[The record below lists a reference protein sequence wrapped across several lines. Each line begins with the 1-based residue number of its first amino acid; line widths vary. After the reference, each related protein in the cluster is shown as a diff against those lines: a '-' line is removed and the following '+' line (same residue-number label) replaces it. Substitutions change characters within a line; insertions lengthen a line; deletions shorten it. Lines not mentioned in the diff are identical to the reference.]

1 MDDASYKRL
10 LGHQRIVKDLLV
22 GFIAPRRPA
31 GWAETLDFDSLS
43 EGSTENITDELRR
56 RHDDVVW
63 SIARRAGRRGRQTLH
78 VVIEHQSGVDYSMP
92 LRFLNYTSLL
102 YQRLYRDRTRWNR
115 EDTADPVLH
124 VVVYNG
130 DARWDAPLTLAGLVE
145 HTEHDG
151 PEQLALSYDV
161 IDLMAVETAD
171 LPRPNLLTWVA
182 EVEQSV
188 HAGRLPERVRELG
201 EWLAAEEEPELTRTF
216 DLWLGAVGWKLG
228 VRLPSIREYEEAS
241 AMLANK
247 IDRWEA
253 EIRQGGIEQGIERGI
268 EQGIKRE
275 KALLRRQAERRFG
288 SAAAE
293 QLAAALAEVSDADRL
308 AEAGDWIVDSATT
321 DDFLSRLGA
330 AGS

>member
-10 LGHQRIVKDLLV
+10 LGHERIVKDLLI

-43 EGSTENITDELRR
+43 EGPTESINDELRR

-63 SIARRAGRRGRQTLH
+63 SIDRRAACGAVHTLH
-78 VVIEHQSGVDYSMP
+78 VLIEHQSSVDYSMP

-102 YQRLYRDRTRWNR
+102 YQRLYRGRTRWSR

-130 DARWDAPLTLAGLVE
+130 DARWDAPLTLAGLVKR
-145 HTEHDG
+145 TEHDG
-151 PEQLALSYDV
+151 PAQLALSYDV
-161 IDLMAVETAD
+161 VDLMAVGRDD

-188 HAGRLPERVRELG
+188 HAGTLPERVRELG
-201 EWLAAEEEPELTRTF
+201 EWLAAEGEPELTRTF
-216 DLWLGAVGWKLG
+216 DLWLGAMGRKLG
-228 VRLPSIREYEEAS
+228 VTLPSIREYEEAN
-241 AMLANK
+241 AVLANT

-253 EIRQGGIEQGIERGI
+253 EILQRGIEQGIE
-268 EQGIKRE
+268 QE
-275 KALLRRQAERRFG
+275 KALLRRLAERRFG
-288 SAAAE
+288 AAAAE
-293 QLAAALAEVSDADRL
+293 QLAAALAGVTDPDRL

-321 DDFLSRLGA
+321 GDFLSLLGG